1 MRPRPRDRARKKKGA
16 YKGLLLA
23 AVARETTKGLF
34 FTTTCTFLVIVG
46 KRQEKNDFC
55 L

>member
-1 MRPRPRDRARKKKGA
+1 VQKEQEGQKGA

-34 FTTTCTFLVIVG
+34 FTTTCTFSVASVRKMIFV
-46 KRQEKNDFC
+46 F
-55 L
+55 